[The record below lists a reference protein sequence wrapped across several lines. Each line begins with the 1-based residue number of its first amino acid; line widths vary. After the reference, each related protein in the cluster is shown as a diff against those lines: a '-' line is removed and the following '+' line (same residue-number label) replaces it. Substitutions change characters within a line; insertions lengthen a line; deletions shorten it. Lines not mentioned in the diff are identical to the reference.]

1 MLNLMIK
8 KISLLIFLLSTSFF
22 VSQNSIA
29 LIKGYVFSDD
39 VMGRKEPIKN
49 VKVKLT
55 TSLGGIQETF
65 TDSMGNYYLRM
76 KNFEG
81 SVELSVSAD
90 RSSKTPNMNRSES
103 FMNSKDIRKMELNK
117 ADTTIVQNFFLKK
130 AIVCRSMP
138 EITFTFNSCKM
149 IYDTT
154 RTAFEN
160 SGEDSLRFLLNIM
173 NDNPSIVVEIAGHC
187 DSREKSDLGLKRAH
201 YVVSELIKKG
211 INPKRLTSKGYGST
225 KPIVPNAIIN
235 AAKSKEEKEA
245 LYQKNRR
252 ATFKVLNFDFKP
264 E

>member
-1 MLNLMIK
+1 MRR
-8 KISLLIFLLSTSFF
+8 LINTFYLTFLCCLAVAQTP
-22 VSQNSIA
+22 VT

-55 TSLGGIQETF
+55 TSLGNIQETF
-65 TDSMGNYYLRM
+65 TDSMGNYYLRL
-76 KNFEG
+76 KSFDG

-90 RSSKTPNMNRSES
+90 RSSKTPNMSRSES
-103 FMNSKDIRKMELNK
+103 FMNGKDIRKMELNK
-117 ADTTIVQNFFLKK
+117 ADTTIIQNFFLKK
-130 AIVCRSMP
+130 APVCRHAP
-138 EITFTFNSCKM
+138 EITFAFNSFKM
-149 IYDTT
+149 VYDTT

-160 SGEDSLRFLLNIM
+160 SSEDSLGFLFNIM
-173 NDNPSIVVEIAGHC
+173 NDNPNIVVEIAGHC

-201 YVVSELIKKG
+201 YVVAELIKKG
-211 INPKRLTSKGYGST
+211 INSKRLTGKGYGST

-252 ATFKVLNFDFKP
+252 AEFRVLNFDFKP